1 MSKVS
6 FRARALD
13 ATRPMQIFKADE
25 VPDLPDFATINR
37 SVPQMPT
44 GMEKEEETEHH
55 LQRAL
60 SAQQVYGTSE
70 ALVIPIPEVDDI
82 SEHYNEMYKSDFKT
96 TKQFIHIQ
104 AYGMDQEIPDYDMDS
119 EDESWVNEQKK
130 KMEIN
135 PLKFEEMMDRLE
147 KGSGQQ
153 VVTLQEAK
161 LLLKEDDD
169 LIIAVYD
176 YWLNKRLRLEHPL
189 ILQVKTEKRD
199 GSTTN
204 NPYVAFRRRTEKM
217 QTRKNRK
224 NDETSYEKMLKLRRD
239 LNRAVTILE
248 MIKRREK
255 AKKEMLQLTI
265 EIMEKRFQGEDFEG
279 KMLQEAES
287 IRHKLPLFVPP
298 SYSWGAGTAEEG
310 VRKKREYR
318 KRKHKPVIQPTVPSV
333 QASHYHDI
341 DVIHPEPYSSDEDGF
356 SPGTSPSDH
365 EDENDPDGPFA
376 FRRRRNC
383 NYFAPILNRLGNW
396 PWHSPE
402 DGGLGKKKFRYNLCS
417 LSQPPRCIGYARRRM
432 GRGGRVLLD
441 RAVTPWDETL
451 HQIDMSS
458 GSFSGVVGD
467 YVTYIR
473 DKKIPHFRPHSPT
486 LEESSS
492 HEKPSHTAQE
502 DITEFNM
509 ESFQSHQE
517 QLLQMTRAQ
526 QEQLLKQ
533 DTSDLNNSCNGLEH
547 SFSSQP
553 TSRFTLDSDSA
564 KFAVSAVMNTSQIQN
579 QNARTGAISSQT
591 PAAPETPRTPQTV
604 VLTNTVPAAPT
615 TSANVSL
622 LSPTTVLPPI
632 SSVISNGPVDHKD
645 LVSSKTTGLST
656 SPAATVFQLNFPLNN
671 NNASHNSH
679 LPSSSTLSSSLSNA
693 LTTSIPNK
701 SVSTVGTNLLKFT
714 PGYKNSISDSIP
726 AQNHEDVARLNN
738 IHNIKREKVVAMDV
752 T

>member
-82 SEHYNEMYKSDFKT
+82 AENYHEMYKNDFKPS
-96 TKQFIHIQ
+96 KQFIHIQ

-119 EDESWVNEQKK
+119 EDESWVTEQRK

-265 EIMEKRFQGEDFEG
+265 EIMEKRYQGEDFEG

-287 IRHKLPLFVPP
+287 IRHKLPLFIPP
-298 SYSWGAGTAEEG
+298 YSWGAGSAEEG

-318 KRKHKPVIQPTVPSV
+318 KRKHKQAQPTTPTV
-333 QASHYHDI
+333 QPSHYDI
-341 DVIHPEPYSSDEDGF
+341 DVLHPEPYSSDEDGY

-376 FRRRRNC
+376 FRRRKNC

-396 PWHSPE
+396 PWCSPE
-402 DGGLGKKKFRYNLCS
+402 EGGLGKKNFRYNLCS
-417 LSQPPRCIGYARRRM
+417 LSQPSRCIGYARRRV
-432 GRGGRVLLD
+432 GRGGRVMID
-441 RAVTPWDETL
+441 RAATPWDDAL

-458 GSFSGVVGD
+458 GSYSGIIGD

-473 DKKIPHFRPHSPT
+473 DKRIPHFRPHSPT

-492 HEKPSHTAQE
+492 CGNPSHAAQE
-502 DITEFNM
+502 DVVEFNM
-509 ESFQSHQE
+509 ESFQSHKE
-517 QLLQMTRAQ
+517 QLLQMQRAQ

-579 QNARTGAISSQT
+579 ARSGAVLSRTQ
-591 PAAPETPRTPQTV
+591 AAASETPPTPQTV
-604 VLTNTVPAAPT
+604 VLTNAVAPAAVST
-615 TSANVSL
+615 AANLSL
-622 LSPTTVLPPI
+622 LPPTTVLPPI
-632 SSVISNGPVDHKD
+632 SSVITNGPIDHKNV
-645 LVSSKTTGLST
+645 VSSKTTGLST

-671 NNASHNSH
+671 NNASHHSH
-679 LPSSSTLSSSLSNA
+679 LPSSSSSLSSSLSA

-701 SVSTVGTNLLKFT
+701 TVSAVGPNLLKFT
-714 PGYKNSISDSIP
+714 PAYKNSIPGSIP